1 MHSLDVLKSGGYPP
15 EFPRR
20 EAEPRREG
28 CARPPIRKG
37 VLHGRALFAWPW
49 RPRAGVAPDSL
60 KRRRIGPASRAA
72 FAISLAFTAANAS
85 DPLIE
90 FDRSANPP
98 IFRVVEV
105 EDLPGLVRDIQSF
118 TAAQWQ
124 AIFAVYATPR
134 GAESQSAN
142 PAVMGSYRADG
153 RGIVFQPRFGV
164 QDGMRYRAV
173 YRPAGNSPPLERIFE
188 TAVRDM
194 TPTTEVTRVYPSADL
209 LPENQLKFYL
219 HFSAPMSFG
228 EAYRRVHLLDE
239 KGEEIDLPFLEI
251 DQELWDPGRRRL
263 TVFFDPGRVK
273 SGLVPNL
280 EEGLPILEGHSYTL
294 LVDDEWLDAEGRR
307 LKGEFRKRFR
317 VGPADRE
324 PPNLANWKVVP
335 PVAGSREPLEAKF
348 PEPLDRALLDHLI
361 GVATTERKP
370 IGGAIEVSEHET
382 RWRFTP
388 QAPWRGG
395 SYILEVGTA
404 LEDLAGNSIGRPF
417 EVDVFEKVEE
427 RVSRVTEQLRFQVEP
442 PAAPVP

>member
-1 MHSLDVLKSGGYPP
+1 
-15 EFPRR
+15 
-20 EAEPRREG
+20 
-28 CARPPIRKG
+28 
-37 VLHGRALFAWPW
+37 
-49 RPRAGVAPDSL
+49 
-60 KRRRIGPASRAA
+60 
-72 FAISLAFTAANAS
+72 
-85 DPLIE
+85 
-90 FDRSANPP
+90 
-98 IFRVVEV
+98 
-105 EDLPGLVRDIQSF
+105 
-118 TAAQWQ
+118 
-124 AIFAVYATPR
+124 
-134 GAESQSAN
+134 
-142 PAVMGSYRADG
+142 MGSYRADE

-173 YRPAGNSPPLERIFE
+173 YRRAGNSPPLERIFE

-228 EAYRRVHLLDE
+228 EAYRRVHLLDG
-239 KGEEIDLPFLEI
+239 KGEKIELPFLEI

-280 EEGLPILEGHSYTL
+280 EEGRPILEGHSYTL

-307 LKGEFRKRFR
+307 LKGGFRKRFR

-324 PPNLANWKVVP
+324 PPNLANWKLEP
-335 PVAGSREPLEAKF
+335 PAAGTREPLAVKF

-361 GVATTERKP
+361 GVTTAERKP
-370 IGGAIEVSEHET
+370 IGGAIEVGDRET

-388 QAPWRGG
+388 QAAWREGN
-395 SYILEVGTA
+395 YILEVGTA

-442 PAAPVP
+442 PATPVP